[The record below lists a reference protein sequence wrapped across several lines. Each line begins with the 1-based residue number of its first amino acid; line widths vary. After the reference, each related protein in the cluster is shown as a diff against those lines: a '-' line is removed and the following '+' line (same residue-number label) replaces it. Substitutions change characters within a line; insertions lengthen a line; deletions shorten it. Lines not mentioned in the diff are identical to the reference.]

1 MLEGAVRFKY
11 IFESEIIV
19 MPYKVHVNLNWG
31 YTPMGVGFWEKI
43 MAYHV
48 VKILRNPLEL
58 VLIYVGVNCKCG
70 IYVGV
75 NCKCGCTFSS
85 KSLLMLVFI
94 CVRCEGIGIVR

>member
-19 MPYKVHVNLNWG
+19 TPYKVHVNLNWG

-58 VLIYVGVNCKCG
+58 VPIYVGVD
-70 IYVGV
+70 
-75 NCKCGCTFSS
+75 CKCGCTFSS